1 MNLFIFIWLGF
12 DILFLYGFILWD
24 DLSLLSMLVK
34 EYFLNVSIKLLYFLF
49 KIGIENRYNLKF
61 LNDKEFKIVYFN
73 IYMNFLI

>member
-61 LNDKEFKIVYFN
+61 LNDKEFKIV
-73 IYMNFLI
+73 ILIFI

>member
-24 DLSLLSMLVK
+24 DLSLLSMLFK
-34 EYFLNVSIKLLYFLF
+34 EYFLNVSIKFLYFLF

>member
-24 DLSLLSMLVK
+24 DLSLLSMLFK

>member
-1 MNLFIFIWLGF
+1 M
-12 DILFLYGFILWD
+12 FLYGFILWD

>member
-49 KIGIENRYNLKF
+49 NIGIENRYNLKF

-73 IYMNFLI
+73 IYMKFLI

>member
-24 DLSLLSMLVK
+24 DLSLLSMLFK
-34 EYFLNVSIKLLYFLF
+34 EYFLNVSIKFLYFLY

-73 IYMNFLI
+73 IYINFLI

>member
-24 DLSLLSMLVK
+24 DLSLLSMLFK

-73 IYMNFLI
+73 IYINFLI

>member
-24 DLSLLSMLVK
+24 DLSLLSMLFK

-49 KIGIENRYNLKF
+49 NIGIENRYNLKF

-73 IYMNFLI
+73 IYMKFLI

>member
-61 LNDKEFKIVYFN
+61 LNDKEFIIV
-73 IYMNFLI
+73 ILIFI

>member
-12 DILFLYGFILWD
+12 DILFLYDFILWD

-61 LNDKEFKIVYFN
+61 LNDKEFKIV
-73 IYMNFLI
+73 ILIFI

>member
-49 KIGIENRYNLKF
+49 KIGIENRNNLKF
-61 LNDKEFKIVYFN
+61 LNDKEFKIV
-73 IYMNFLI
+73 ILIFI